1 MQHVEIPAGFKQ
13 DAKGRLIPE
22 THIKPIELE
31 RDDLTQALIANAKI
45 LQAQMQEFKRQ
56 AFNDVTAFVQL
67 SAEQYDIKIGGNK
80 GNITLLSFDGKYKV
94 VRQIQDSIR
103 FDERLSAAKAL
114 IDECIQSWSEGSSDN
129 IKILVNDAFQVDK
142 EGKIS
147 VSRVLG
153 LRRHAIEDARWQ
165 KAMQAISDSII
176 VTDSKNYIRFYERD
190 SEGKYQAISLDF
202 ANI

>member
-1 MQHVEIPAGFKQ
+1 MQHIEIPAGFKQ

-31 RDDLTQALIANAKI
+31 RDDLTQALIEKAKT
-45 LQAQMQEFKRQ
+45 LQEQMQEFKRQ

-153 LRRHAIEDARWQ
+153 LRRHAIEDARWK

-190 SEGKYQAISLDF
+190 NEGKYQAISLDF

>member
-31 RDDLTQALIANAKI
+31 RDDLTQALIEKAKT
-45 LQAQMQEFKRQ
+45 LQGQMQKFKRQ

>member
-31 RDDLTQALIANAKI
+31 RDDLTQALIEDAKT
-45 LQAQMQEFKRQ
+45 LQAKMQAFKRQ